1 MVADVVIVPFDD
13 TEAVE
18 KAIDHA
24 GAERI
29 AGIFVEPVIGAGGVR
44 PVEEGYFGKVH
55 EQVKSAGGLYI
66 SDEVIT
72 GFGRIGDWFAANR
85 FGLQPDLVTFAKGV
99 TCGYAPLGGVIASP
113 RVAAPFFDTPGLMFR
128 HGYTYSGHA
137 TACAAGLV
145 VMDILEREGLIE
157 RAAALEEELYQAL
170 LPLEELPVVDHV
182 RRGVGALAAVQL
194 SVGDDETLPY
204 RAAAACREAGVLT
217 RAVGG
222 GGLQVSPPFI
232 MTQDDVSEMAR
243 LFRQGLEGM

>member
-1 MVADVVIVPFDD
+1 
-13 TEAVE
+13 
-18 KAIDHA
+18 
-24 GAERI
+24 
-29 AGIFVEPVIGAGGVR
+29 
-44 PVEEGYFGKVH
+44 
-55 EQVKSAGGLYI
+55 
-66 SDEVIT
+66 
-72 GFGRIGDWFAANR
+72 
-85 FGLQPDLVTFAKGV
+85 
-99 TCGYAPLGGVIASP
+99 
-113 RVAAPFFDTPGLMFR
+113 MFR

-170 LPLEELPVVDHV
+170 LPLEELPVVDYV

-232 MTQDDVSEMAR
+232 MTPDDVAEMAA
-243 LFRQGLEGM
+243 LFRLGLEGM